1 MKIQSLLILLLLV
14 FTLSSCKDKVTSDNI
29 IESTT
34 DRQTS
39 EPGDDAVPNSPSPFN
54 FDGAKTASAIGQRG
68 FKVHWDVVPEAGSYH
83 VFLVKN
89 GVLEHQKSFN
99 HPKTNSGNTLSAIL
113 ESNTE
118 YQVIVRMMDKQGRLD
133 QNDTKLLVKTSAW
146 PIYSNGKSVLFN
158 GNQSVSLGAS
168 NKIIN
173 NNRYTISLW
182 FKTSTTQNDA
192 RIINFHSRSSAQTA
206 VNFHVTGTNLTVGY
220 RDSANAYKKLEV
232 SFPYF
237 DGKWHH
243 MAATHNGKW
252 HNVYIDG
259 VKEISIQDS
268 FIGLGTHPATIG
280 AYTGM
285 QQGFSGNIDEI
296 SIWRSAIGLKDIK
309 NIWNNGVP
317 FDVKQH
323 KRHGV
328 LRAYYR
334 MGDHI
339 SDSDTYM
346 KDTFDADFRS
356 PDFYGTPLGIAPG
369 DFVFD
374 TP

>member
-1 MKIQSLLILLLLV
+1 MKIQSLLILSFLLV
-14 FTLSSCKDKVTSDNI
+14 ILSSCKDKVTNDNI
-29 IESTT
+29 IETTT
-34 DRQTS
+34 DTRTS
-39 EPGDDAVPNSPSPFN
+39 DPGDDSTNEPSPFN
-54 FDGAKTASAIGQRG
+54 FDGAKTASDIGQRG
-68 FKVHWDVVPEAGSYH
+68 FKVHWDTVPEAGSYH

-99 HPKTNSGNTLSAIL
+99 HPKNNSGNTLSSIL
-113 ESNTE
+113 SANTE

-133 QNDTKLLVKTSAW
+133 QNNVKLLINTTQW

-158 GNQSVSLGAS
+158 GSQSISLGAS
-168 NKIIN
+168 NKLIN

-182 FKTSTTQNDA
+182 FKTSTNQSDA
-192 RIINFHSRSSAQTA
+192 RIINFHSRSSAQSA
-206 VNFHVTGTNLTVGY
+206 VNFNVNGTNIALGF
-220 RDSANAYKKLEV
+220 RDSANVYKKLEI

-243 MAATHNGKW
+243 MAATFNGRW

-259 VKEISIQDS
+259 VKEISVEDS
-268 FIGLGTHPATIG
+268 FIGLGSHPATIG
-280 AYTGM
+280 AYTGI
-285 QQGFSGNIDEI
+285 QQGFTGNIDEV
-296 SIWRSAIGLKDIK
+296 SVWRSAIGVKDIQ
-309 NIWNNGVP
+309 NIWNYGAP
-317 FDVKQH
+317 FDIRQH

-339 SDSDTYM
+339 SDSETYI
-346 KDTFDADFRS
+346 KDVFDADFRS
-356 PDFYGTPLGIAPG
+356 TDFYGTPLGLTPSS
-369 DFVFD
+369 FVLD